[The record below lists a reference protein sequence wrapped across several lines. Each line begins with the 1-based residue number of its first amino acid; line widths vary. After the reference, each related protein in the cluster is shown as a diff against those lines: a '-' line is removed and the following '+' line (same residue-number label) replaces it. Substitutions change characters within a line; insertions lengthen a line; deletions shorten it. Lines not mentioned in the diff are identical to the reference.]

1 MSIRKPW
8 WFIVAIIL
16 LPLPM
21 YPVYIGVSGALD
33 YLLGDGLFV
42 QDVLYG
48 SPREVLR
55 IVLANWVVSIPFIM
69 GLFLLIILPSWF
81 LLQRSLWRY
90 YFITLGAGTI
100 FGFYLF
106 KGGLLSTAAVAIA
119 FFFVAWLT
127 ERVLGLITV

>member
-1 MSIRKPW
+1 MNIRKPW

-21 YPVYIGVSGALD
+21 YPVYIGISGALD

-81 LLQRSLWRY
+81 LLQRSPWRY
-90 YFITLGAGTI
+90 YFIILGAGI
-100 FGFYLF
+100 ILGFYLF
-106 KGGLLSTAAVAIA
+106 KGGLLSTAAAAIA
-119 FFFVAWLT
+119 FFLVAWLT

>member
-1 MSIRKPW
+1 MNIRKPW
-8 WFIVAIIL
+8 WFIVAILL

-55 IVLANWVVSIPFIM
+55 IALANWLVSIPFIM

-81 LLQRSLWRY
+81 LLRRSPWQY
-90 YFITLGAGTI
+90 YFIMLGAGTI
-100 FGFYLF
+100 LGFYIF
-106 KGGLLSTAAVAIA
+106 NGGLLSTAAVAVA
-119 FFFVAWLT
+119 FFLVAWLT
-127 ERVLGLITV
+127 ERVLGLTVI